1 MPEYIKAHGIIYANE
16 LKSIHKS
23 RNPMQP
29 IFEAFTNAWEAIFER
44 FTAEHL
50 QNGKIVIT
58 FHYTSGMFNEE
69 EHKSCTLD
77 KIEIY
82 DNGLGINEKSFERIV
97 NLRDNSKSA
106 LNKGTGRV
114 QFLHFFNETI
124 FESIYEKING
134 EHERIVL
141 VLSKKDAFLREN
153 AILRKDSAEL
163 TSSSE
168 YGTLVT
174 FINPIDEKNDGE
186 FFDKI
191 TPFDVKNELII
202 HFLSR
207 FCESKEHLPQIIIER
222 YENGKKLEP
231 IFIKKEDIPNP
242 DKTESL
248 DVHYSKLENRK
259 VVDSLNCE
267 HFTLLSFVQSQEQL
281 KKNCIYFV
289 SNGAIAQEVSI
300 DSLQA
305 DDSID
310 GNRYMFFLRGNYF
323 DSIEDDLRGNLHLIK
338 ESEFKKQGELFP
350 EECILVDKIKE
361 ETNEKINS
369 VYPEFQ
375 ARKNDALKNLDELK
389 QMFLIDEDRIVS
401 LRKKIKTS
409 DSDEQIL
416 AAIYRA
422 DMELVAKRDAR
433 IKAQYEQLKSLSPAN
448 QDSQV
453 KLTEQVNSFVKL
465 VPQQNRTNLTKYIA
479 RRKLVIE
486 IFDMILSKELEC
498 VNEKGRVDEALLHNL
513 IFQQHSV
520 DTESSDIWLLD
531 DQYLL
536 FNGCSEKQLDKI
548 EVNGVKLLK
557 ENLTDEERAFK
568 VRHNM
573 DGGEVDT
580 GIRRPDILLYPEE
593 GKCIII
599 EFKAP
604 DVEVSMYL
612 SQINKYAMMINNL
625 SDDSLQIHAFYGYL
639 IGENINYDYIQEAE
653 SAFKEAAYLKYHS
666 VPITMCLVVLAGL
679 LETFILKLLSILI
692 YLKEQN
698 YVIKFSWRNWKK
710 LYSKHCMITTLVSLS
725 PKC

>member
-124 FESIYEKING
+124 FESIYEKTNG

-186 FFDKI
+186 FFNKI

-310 GNRYMFFLRGNYF
+310 GNRYMFLLRGNYF

-375 ARKNDALKNLDELK
+375 ARKNEALKNLDELK

-448 QDSQV
+448 QDYQI

-498 VNEKGRVDEALLHNL
+498 VNKKGRVDEALLHNL

-568 VRHNM
+568 IRHNM
-573 DGGEVDT
+573 DGGEIDT

-653 SAFKEAAYLKYHS
+653 SAFKEAAYLKYLFRPNYD
-666 VPITMCLVVLAGL
+666 VPGRFGRPTGNLYTEIIKYSD
-679 LETFILKLLSILI
+679 ILKRAKL
-692 YLKEQN
+692 
-698 YVIKFSWRNWKK
+698 RNKIFLDK
-710 LYSKHCMITTLVSLS
+710 LEKIV
-725 PKC
+725 

>member
-124 FESIYEKING
+124 FESIYEKTNG

-186 FFDKI
+186 FFNKI

-289 SNGAIAQEVSI
+289 SNGVIAQEVSI

-375 ARKNDALKNLDELK
+375 ARKNEALKNLDELK

-448 QDSQV
+448 QDYQI

-557 ENLTDEERAFK
+557 EELTDEERAFK
-568 VRHNM
+568 IRHNM
-573 DGGEVDT
+573 DGGEIDT

-653 SAFKEAAYLKYHS
+653 SAFKEAAYLKYLFRPNYD
-666 VPITMCLVVLAGL
+666 VPGRFGRPTGNLYTEIIKYSD
-679 LETFILKLLSILI
+679 ILKRAKL
-692 YLKEQN
+692 
-698 YVIKFSWRNWKK
+698 RNKIFLDK
-710 LYSKHCMITTLVSLS
+710 LEKIV
-725 PKC
+725 

>member
-310 GNRYMFFLRGNYF
+310 GNRYMFLLRGNYF
-323 DSIEDDLRGNLHLIK
+323 DSIEDDLRGHLHLIK

-375 ARKNDALKNLDELK
+375 ARKNDALRNLNELK
-389 QMFLIDEDRIVS
+389 QMFLIDEDRIIS

-448 QDSQV
+448 KDYQA

-653 SAFKEAAYLKYHS
+653 SAFKEAAYLKYLFRPNYD
-666 VPITMCLVVLAGL
+666 VPGRFGRPTGNLYTEIIKYSD
-679 LETFILKLLSILI
+679 ILKRAKL
-692 YLKEQN
+692 
-698 YVIKFSWRNWKK
+698 RNKIFLEK
-710 LYSKHCMITTLVSLS
+710 LEKIV
-725 PKC
+725 

>member
-124 FESIYEKING
+124 FESIYEKTNG

-186 FFDKI
+186 FFNKI

-375 ARKNDALKNLDELK
+375 ARKNEALKNLDELK

-448 QDSQV
+448 QDYQI

-557 ENLTDEERAFK
+557 EELTDEERAFK
-568 VRHNM
+568 IRHNM
-573 DGGEVDT
+573 DGGEIDT

-653 SAFKEAAYLKYHS
+653 SAFKEAAYLKYLFRPNYD
-666 VPITMCLVVLAGL
+666 VPGRFGRPTGNLYTEIIKYSD
-679 LETFILKLLSILI
+679 ILKRAKL
-692 YLKEQN
+692 
-698 YVIKFSWRNWKK
+698 RNKIFLDK
-710 LYSKHCMITTLVSLS
+710 LEKIV
-725 PKC
+725 

>member
-124 FESIYEKING
+124 FESIYEKTNG

-186 FFDKI
+186 FFNKI

-310 GNRYMFFLRGNYF
+310 GNRYMFLLRGNYF

-375 ARKNDALKNLDELK
+375 ARKNEALKNLDELK

-448 QDSQV
+448 QDYQI

-557 ENLTDEERAFK
+557 EELTDEERAFK
-568 VRHNM
+568 IRHNM
-573 DGGEVDT
+573 DGGEIDT

-653 SAFKEAAYLKYHS
+653 SAFKEAAYLKYLFRPNYD
-666 VPITMCLVVLAGL
+666 VPGRFGRPTGNLYTEIIKYSD
-679 LETFILKLLSILI
+679 ILKRAKL
-692 YLKEQN
+692 
-698 YVIKFSWRNWKK
+698 RNKIFLDK
-710 LYSKHCMITTLVSLS
+710 LEKIV
-725 PKC
+725 

>member
-448 QDSQV
+448 QDYQV

-557 ENLTDEERAFK
+557 KNLTDEERAFK

-653 SAFKEAAYLKYHS
+653 SAFKEAAYLKYLFRPNYD
-666 VPITMCLVVLAGL
+666 VPGRFGRPTGNLYTEIIKYSD
-679 LETFILKLLSILI
+679 ILKRAKL
-692 YLKEQN
+692 
-698 YVIKFSWRNWKK
+698 RNKIFLEK
-710 LYSKHCMITTLVSLS
+710 LEKIV
-725 PKC
+725 

>member
-448 QDSQV
+448 QDYQV

-653 SAFKEAAYLKYHS
+653 SAFKEAAYLKYLFRPNYD
-666 VPITMCLVVLAGL
+666 VPGRFGRPTGNLYTEIIKYSD
-679 LETFILKLLSILI
+679 ILKRAKL
-692 YLKEQN
+692 
-698 YVIKFSWRNWKK
+698 RNKIFLEK
-710 LYSKHCMITTLVSLS
+710 LEKIV
-725 PKC
+725 

>member
-124 FESIYEKING
+124 FESIYEKTNG

-186 FFDKI
+186 FFNKI

-207 FCESKEHLPQIIIER
+207 FCESKKHLPQIIIER

-248 DVHYSKLENRK
+248 DVHYSKLENGK

-310 GNRYMFFLRGNYF
+310 GNRYMFLLRGNYF

-375 ARKNDALKNLDELK
+375 ARKNEALKNLDELK

-448 QDSQV
+448 QDYQI

-568 VRHNM
+568 IRHNM
-573 DGGEVDT
+573 DGGEIDT

-653 SAFKEAAYLKYHS
+653 SAFKEAAYLKYLFRPNYD
-666 VPITMCLVVLAGL
+666 VPGRFGRPTGNLYTEIIKYSD
-679 LETFILKLLSILI
+679 ILKRAKL
-692 YLKEQN
+692 
-698 YVIKFSWRNWKK
+698 RNKIFLDK
-710 LYSKHCMITTLVSLS
+710 LEKIV
-725 PKC
+725 

>member
-124 FESIYEKING
+124 FESIYEKTNG

-186 FFDKI
+186 FFNKI

-310 GNRYMFFLRGNYF
+310 GNRYMFLLRGNYF

-375 ARKNDALKNLDELK
+375 ARKNEALKNLDELK

-409 DSDEQIL
+409 DSDEQNL

-448 QDSQV
+448 QDYQI

-557 ENLTDEERAFK
+557 EELTDEERAFK
-568 VRHNM
+568 IRHNM
-573 DGGEVDT
+573 DGGEIDT

-653 SAFKEAAYLKYHS
+653 SAFKEAAYLKYLFRPNYD
-666 VPITMCLVVLAGL
+666 VPGRFGRPTGNLYTEIIKYSD
-679 LETFILKLLSILI
+679 ILKRAKL
-692 YLKEQN
+692 
-698 YVIKFSWRNWKK
+698 RNKIFLDK
-710 LYSKHCMITTLVSLS
+710 LEKIV
-725 PKC
+725 

>member
-44 FTAEHL
+44 FTAEYL
-50 QNGKIVIT
+50 QNGKIVIS
-58 FHYTSGMFNEE
+58 FHYTLGMFNEE

-77 KIEIY
+77 KIEIR

-124 FESIYEKING
+124 FESVYKKTNG
-134 EHERIVL
+134 EHERINL
-141 VLSKKDAFLREN
+141 TLSKKDAFLREN
-153 AILRKDSAEL
+153 AILRKDSTEL
-163 TSSSE
+163 TSSSD

-174 FINPIDEKNDGE
+174 FINPIDEKNDGT
-186 FFDKI
+186 FFNK
-191 TPFDVKNELII
+191 TSSFDIKNELII
-202 HFLSR
+202 HFLSK
-207 FCESKEHLPQIIIER
+207 FCESKGHLPQIRIER
-222 YENGKKLEP
+222 YENSKKLQS
-231 IFIKKEDIPNP
+231 IYIKKEDIPNP

-248 DVHYSKLENRK
+248 DVHYSKLENRR
-259 VVDSLNCE
+259 VVDSLNSE
-267 HFTLLSFVQSQEQL
+267 HFTLLSFVQSQKQL

-300 DSLQA
+300 DSLQT
-305 DDSID
+305 DDSIN
-310 GNRYMFFLRGNYF
+310 GNRYMFLLRGAYF
-323 DSIEDDLRGNLHLIK
+323 DSVEDDLRGNLHLIK

-375 ARKNDALKNLDELK
+375 AKKNDALKNLDELK
-389 QMFLIDEDRIVS
+389 QMFLIDEDRIIS

-416 AAIYRA
+416 AAIYRE
-422 DMELVAKRDAR
+422 DMELVAKRDAK

-448 QDSQV
+448 QDYQV

-486 IFDMILSKELEC
+486 IFDMILNKELEC
-498 VNEKGRVDEALLHNL
+498 INEKGRVDEALLHNL

-548 EVNGVKLLK
+548 DVNGVKLLK
-557 ENLTDEERAFK
+557 EDLTDEEKAFK
-568 VRHNM
+568 IRNNING
-573 DGGEVDT
+573 DETDT

-625 SDDSLQIHAFYGYL
+625 SNDSLQIHAFYGYL

-653 SAFKEAAYLKYHS
+653 SAFKEAAYLKYLFRPNYD
-666 VPITMCLVVLAGL
+666 VPGRFGRPTGNLYTEIIKYSD
-679 LETFILKLLSILI
+679 ILKRAKL
-692 YLKEQN
+692 
-698 YVIKFSWRNWKK
+698 RNKIFLEK
-710 LYSKHCMITTLVSLS
+710 LEKIV
-725 PKC
+725 

>member
-1 MPEYIKAHGIIYANE
+1 
-16 LKSIHKS
+16 
-23 RNPMQP
+23 MQP

-124 FESIYEKING
+124 FESIYEKTNG

-186 FFDKI
+186 FFNKI

-310 GNRYMFFLRGNYF
+310 GNRYMFLLRGNYF

-375 ARKNDALKNLDELK
+375 ARKNEALKNLDELK

-448 QDSQV
+448 QDYQI

-557 ENLTDEERAFK
+557 EELTDEERAFK
-568 VRHNM
+568 IRHNM
-573 DGGEVDT
+573 DGGEIDT

-653 SAFKEAAYLKYHS
+653 SAFKEAAYLKYLFRPNYD
-666 VPITMCLVVLAGL
+666 VPGRFGRPTGNLYTEIIKYSD
-679 LETFILKLLSILI
+679 ILKRAKL
-692 YLKEQN
+692 
-698 YVIKFSWRNWKK
+698 RNKIFLDK
-710 LYSKHCMITTLVSLS
+710 LEKIV
-725 PKC
+725 

>member
-124 FESIYEKING
+124 FESIYEKTNG

-186 FFDKI
+186 FFNKI

-248 DVHYSKLENRK
+248 DVHYSKLENGK

-350 EECILVDKIKE
+350 EVCILVDKIKE

-375 ARKNDALKNLDELK
+375 ARKNEALKNLDELK

-448 QDSQV
+448 QDYQI

-557 ENLTDEERAFK
+557 EELTDEERAFK
-568 VRHNM
+568 IRHNM
-573 DGGEVDT
+573 DGGEIDT

-653 SAFKEAAYLKYHS
+653 SAFKEAAYLKYLFRPNYD
-666 VPITMCLVVLAGL
+666 VPGRFGRPTGNLYTEIIKYSD
-679 LETFILKLLSILI
+679 ILKRAKL
-692 YLKEQN
+692 
-698 YVIKFSWRNWKK
+698 RNKIFLDK
-710 LYSKHCMITTLVSLS
+710 LEKIV
-725 PKC
+725 

>member
-124 FESIYEKING
+124 FESIYEKTNG

-186 FFDKI
+186 FFNKI

-207 FCESKEHLPQIIIER
+207 FCESKKHLPQIIIER

-310 GNRYMFFLRGNYF
+310 GNRYMFLLRGNYF

-375 ARKNDALKNLDELK
+375 ARKNEALKNLDELK

-448 QDSQV
+448 QDYQI

-568 VRHNM
+568 IRHNM
-573 DGGEVDT
+573 DGGEIDT

-653 SAFKEAAYLKYHS
+653 SAFKEAAYLKYLFRPNYD
-666 VPITMCLVVLAGL
+666 VPGRFGRPTGNLYTEI
-679 LETFILKLLSILI
+679 
-692 YLKEQN
+692 
-698 YVIKFSWRNWKK
+698 IK
-710 LYSKHCMITTLVSLS
+710 
-725 PKC
+725 

>member
-124 FESIYEKING
+124 FESIYEKTNG

-186 FFDKI
+186 FFNKI

-207 FCESKEHLPQIIIER
+207 FCESKKHLPQIIIER

-310 GNRYMFFLRGNYF
+310 GNRYMFLLRGNYF

-375 ARKNDALKNLDELK
+375 ARKNEALKNLDELK

-448 QDSQV
+448 QDYQI

-568 VRHNM
+568 IRHNM
-573 DGGEVDT
+573 DGGEIDT

-653 SAFKEAAYLKYHS
+653 SAFKEAAYLKYLFRPNYD
-666 VPITMCLVVLAGL
+666 VPGRFGRPTGNLYTEIIKYSD
-679 LETFILKLLSILI
+679 ILKRAKL
-692 YLKEQN
+692 
-698 YVIKFSWRNWKK
+698 RNKIFLDK
-710 LYSKHCMITTLVSLS
+710 LEKIV
-725 PKC
+725 

>member
-1 MPEYIKAHGIIYANE
+1 
-16 LKSIHKS
+16 
-23 RNPMQP
+23 MQP

-124 FESIYEKING
+124 FESIYEKTNG

-186 FFDKI
+186 FFNKI

-259 VVDSLNCE
+259 VVDSLSCE

-310 GNRYMFFLRGNYF
+310 GNRYMFLLRGNYF

-375 ARKNDALKNLDELK
+375 ARKNEALKNLDELK

-448 QDSQV
+448 QDYQI

-498 VNEKGRVDEALLHNL
+498 VNKKGRVDEALLHNL

-568 VRHNM
+568 IRHNM
-573 DGGEVDT
+573 DGGEIDT

-653 SAFKEAAYLKYHS
+653 SAFKEAAYLKYLFRPNYD
-666 VPITMCLVVLAGL
+666 VPGRFGRPTGNLYTEIIKYSD
-679 LETFILKLLSILI
+679 ILKRAKL
-692 YLKEQN
+692 
-698 YVIKFSWRNWKK
+698 RNKIFLDK
-710 LYSKHCMITTLVSLS
+710 LEKIV
-725 PKC
+725 

>member
-1 MPEYIKAHGIIYANE
+1 M
-16 LKSIHKS
+16 
-23 RNPMQP
+23 
-29 IFEAFTNAWEAIFER
+29 
-44 FTAEHL
+44 
-50 QNGKIVIT
+50 
-58 FHYTSGMFNEE
+58 
-69 EHKSCTLD
+69 D

-124 FESIYEKING
+124 FESIYEKTNG

-174 FINPIDEKNDGE
+174 FINPIDEKNDGG
-186 FFDKI
+186 FFNKI

-242 DKTESL
+242 DKTEPL

-310 GNRYMFFLRGNYF
+310 GNRYMFLLRGNYF

-389 QMFLIDEDRIVS
+389 QMFLIDENRIVS

-448 QDSQV
+448 QDYQV
-453 KLTEQVNSFVKL
+453 KLTEQVISFVKL

-557 ENLTDEERAFK
+557 EELTDEERAFK

-573 DGGEVDT
+573 DGGEIDT

-653 SAFKEAAYLKYHS
+653 SAFKEAAYLKYLFRPNYD
-666 VPITMCLVVLAGL
+666 VPGRFGRPTGNLYTEIIKYSD
-679 LETFILKLLSILI
+679 ILKRAKL
-692 YLKEQN
+692 
-698 YVIKFSWRNWKK
+698 RNKIFLEK
-710 LYSKHCMITTLVSLS
+710 LEKIV
-725 PKC
+725 

>member
-124 FESIYEKING
+124 FESIYEKTNG

-186 FFDKI
+186 FFNKI

-310 GNRYMFFLRGNYF
+310 GNRYMFLLRGNYF

-389 QMFLIDEDRIVS
+389 QMFLIDENRIVS

-448 QDSQV
+448 QDYQV

-498 VNEKGRVDEALLHNL
+498 VNKKGRVDEALLHNL

-557 ENLTDEERAFK
+557 EELTDEERAFK

-573 DGGEVDT
+573 DGGEIDT

-653 SAFKEAAYLKYHS
+653 SAFKEAAYLKYLFRPNYD
-666 VPITMCLVVLAGL
+666 VPGRFGRPTGNLYTEIIKYSD
-679 LETFILKLLSILI
+679 ILKRAKL
-692 YLKEQN
+692 
-698 YVIKFSWRNWKK
+698 RNKIFLEK
-710 LYSKHCMITTLVSLS
+710 LEKIV
-725 PKC
+725 

>member
-1 MPEYIKAHGIIYANE
+1 MTEYIKAHGIIYANE

-124 FESIYEKING
+124 FESIYEKTNG

-186 FFDKI
+186 FFNKI

-207 FCESKEHLPQIIIER
+207 FCESKEHLPQTIIER

-310 GNRYMFFLRGNYF
+310 GNRYMFLLRGNYF

-389 QMFLIDEDRIVS
+389 QMFLIDENRIVS

-448 QDSQV
+448 QDYQV

-498 VNEKGRVDEALLHNL
+498 VNKKGRVDEALLHNL

-557 ENLTDEERAFK
+557 EELTDEERAFK

-573 DGGEVDT
+573 DGGEIDT

-653 SAFKEAAYLKYHS
+653 SAFKEAAYLKYLFRPNYD
-666 VPITMCLVVLAGL
+666 VPGRFGRPTGNLYTEIIKYSD
-679 LETFILKLLSILI
+679 ILKRAKL
-692 YLKEQN
+692 
-698 YVIKFSWRNWKK
+698 RNKIFLEK
-710 LYSKHCMITTLVSLS
+710 LEKIV
-725 PKC
+725 

>member
-44 FTAEHL
+44 FTAEYL
-50 QNGKIVIT
+50 QNGQIT
-58 FHYTSGMFNEE
+58 ISFHYTLGVFDEE
-69 EHKSCTLD
+69 EYKSYTLN
-77 KIEIY
+77 KIEIR

-114 QFLHFFNETI
+114 QFLHFFDETI
-124 FESIYEKING
+124 FESVYEKTNR

-153 AILRKDSAEL
+153 AILRKDSADP

-174 FINPIDEKNDGE
+174 FINPIDEKNDGA
-186 FFDKI
+186 FFNRMTSHDI
-191 TPFDVKNELII
+191 KNELII
-202 HFLSR
+202 HFLSK

-222 YENGKKLEP
+222 YENDKKLGPVYIE
-231 IFIKKEDIPNP
+231 KEDIPNP

-248 DVHYSKLENRK
+248 DVHYSKLENKK
-259 VVDSLNCE
+259 VVNSLNCE

-310 GNRYMFFLRGNYF
+310 GNRYMFLLRGNYF
-323 DSIEDDLRGNLHLIK
+323 DSIEDDLRGHLHLIK

-375 ARKNDALKNLDELK
+375 ARKNDALRNLNELK
-389 QMFLIDEDRIVS
+389 QMFLIDEDRIIS

-448 QDSQV
+448 KDYQA

-520 DTESSDIWLLD
+520 NTESSDIWLLD

-557 ENLTDEERAFK
+557 EELTDEERAFK
-568 VRHNM
+568 IRHNM
-573 DGGEVDT
+573 DGGEIDT

-653 SAFKEAAYLKYHS
+653 SAFKEAAYLKYLFRPNYD
-666 VPITMCLVVLAGL
+666 VPGRFGRPTGNLYTEIIKYSD
-679 LETFILKLLSILI
+679 ILKRAKL
-692 YLKEQN
+692 
-698 YVIKFSWRNWKK
+698 RNKIFLEK
-710 LYSKHCMITTLVSLS
+710 LEKIV
-725 PKC
+725 

>member
-1 MPEYIKAHGIIYANE
+1 MLLIRELVEYNF
-16 LKSIHKS
+16 SI
-23 RNPMQP
+23 
-29 IFEAFTNAWEAIFER
+29 
-44 FTAEHL
+44 
-50 QNGKIVIT
+50 
-58 FHYTSGMFNEE
+58 
-69 EHKSCTLD
+69 
-77 KIEIY
+77 
-82 DNGLGINEKSFERIV
+82 
-97 NLRDNSKSA
+97 
-106 LNKGTGRV
+106 
-114 QFLHFFNETI
+114 FFNETI
-124 FESIYEKING
+124 FESIYEKTNG

-186 FFDKI
+186 FFNKI

-310 GNRYMFFLRGNYF
+310 GNRYMFLLRGNYF

-389 QMFLIDEDRIVS
+389 QMFLIDENRIVS

-448 QDSQV
+448 QDYQV

-498 VNEKGRVDEALLHNL
+498 VNKKGRVDEALLHNL

-557 ENLTDEERAFK
+557 EELTDEERAFK

-573 DGGEVDT
+573 DGGEIDT

-653 SAFKEAAYLKYHS
+653 SAFKEAAYLKYLFRPNYD
-666 VPITMCLVVLAGL
+666 VPGRFGRPTGNLYTEIIKYSD
-679 LETFILKLLSILI
+679 ILKRAKL
-692 YLKEQN
+692 
-698 YVIKFSWRNWKK
+698 RNKIFLEK
-710 LYSKHCMITTLVSLS
+710 LEKIV
-725 PKC
+725 

>member
-1 MPEYIKAHGIIYANE
+1 MTEYIKAHGIIYANE

-124 FESIYEKING
+124 FESIYEKTNG

-186 FFDKI
+186 FFNKI

-310 GNRYMFFLRGNYF
+310 GNRYMFLLRGNYF

-389 QMFLIDEDRIVS
+389 QMFLIDENRIVS

-448 QDSQV
+448 QDYQV

-498 VNEKGRVDEALLHNL
+498 VNKKGRVDEALLHNL

-557 ENLTDEERAFK
+557 EELTDEERAFK

-573 DGGEVDT
+573 DGGEIDT

-653 SAFKEAAYLKYHS
+653 SAFKEAAYLKYLFRPNYD
-666 VPITMCLVVLAGL
+666 VPGRFGRPTGNLYTEIIKYSD
-679 LETFILKLLSILI
+679 ILKRAKL
-692 YLKEQN
+692 
-698 YVIKFSWRNWKK
+698 RNKIFLEK
-710 LYSKHCMITTLVSLS
+710 LEKIV
-725 PKC
+725 

>member
-124 FESIYEKING
+124 FESIYEKTNG

-186 FFDKI
+186 FFNKI

-310 GNRYMFFLRGNYF
+310 GNRYMFLLRGNYF

-389 QMFLIDEDRIVS
+389 QMFLIDENRIVS

-448 QDSQV
+448 QDYQV

-498 VNEKGRVDEALLHNL
+498 VNKKGRVDEALLHNL

-557 ENLTDEERAFK
+557 EELTDEERAFK

-573 DGGEVDT
+573 DGGEIDT

-653 SAFKEAAYLKYHS
+653 SAFKEAAYLKYLFRPNYD
-666 VPITMCLVVLAGL
+666 VPGRFGRPTGNLYTEIIKYSD
-679 LETFILKLLSILI
+679 ILKRAKL
-692 YLKEQN
+692 
-698 YVIKFSWRNWKK
+698 RNKIFLDK
-710 LYSKHCMITTLVSLS
+710 LEKIV
-725 PKC
+725 

>member
-44 FTAEHL
+44 FTAEYL

-77 KIEIY
+77 KIEIL

-124 FESIYEKING
+124 FESVYKKTNG

-141 VLSKKDAFLREN
+141 VLSKKNAFLREN
-153 AILRKDSAEL
+153 AILRKDSAEP

-186 FFDKI
+186 FLNRI

-202 HFLSR
+202 HFLSK

-222 YENGKKLEP
+222 YENGKKLEQ

-242 DKTESL
+242 DKTEPL

-310 GNRYMFFLRGNYF
+310 GNRYMFLLRGNYF

-448 QDSQV
+448 QDYQV

-557 ENLTDEERAFK
+557 EELTDEERAFK

-573 DGGEVDT
+573 DGGEIDT

-604 DVEVSMYL
+604 NVEVSMYL

-653 SAFKEAAYLKYHS
+653 SAFKEAAYLKYLFRPNYD
-666 VPITMCLVVLAGL
+666 VPGRFGRPTGNLYTEIIKYSD
-679 LETFILKLLSILI
+679 ILKRAKL
-692 YLKEQN
+692 
-698 YVIKFSWRNWKK
+698 RNKIFLEK
-710 LYSKHCMITTLVSLS
+710 LEKIV
-725 PKC
+725 

>member
-300 DSLQA
+300 DSLQV

-448 QDSQV
+448 QDYQV

-653 SAFKEAAYLKYHS
+653 SAFKEAAYLKYLFRPNYD
-666 VPITMCLVVLAGL
+666 VPGRFGRPTGNLYTEIIKYSD
-679 LETFILKLLSILI
+679 ILKRAKL
-692 YLKEQN
+692 
-698 YVIKFSWRNWKK
+698 RNKIFLEK
-710 LYSKHCMITTLVSLS
+710 LEKIV
-725 PKC
+725 

>member
-124 FESIYEKING
+124 FESIYEKTNG

-186 FFDKI
+186 FFNKI

-310 GNRYMFFLRGNYF
+310 GNRYMFLLRGNYF

-375 ARKNDALKNLDELK
+375 ARKNEALKNLDELK

-448 QDSQV
+448 QDYQI

-498 VNEKGRVDEALLHNL
+498 VNKKGRVDEALLHNL

-557 ENLTDEERAFK
+557 EELTDEERAFK

-573 DGGEVDT
+573 DGGEIDT

-653 SAFKEAAYLKYHS
+653 SAFKEAAYLKYLFRPNYD
-666 VPITMCLVVLAGL
+666 VPGRFGRPTGNLYTEIIKYSD
-679 LETFILKLLSILI
+679 ILKRAKL
-692 YLKEQN
+692 
-698 YVIKFSWRNWKK
+698 RNKIFLEK
-710 LYSKHCMITTLVSLS
+710 LEKIV
-725 PKC
+725 

>member
-124 FESIYEKING
+124 FESIYEKTNG

-186 FFDKI
+186 FFNKI

-310 GNRYMFFLRGNYF
+310 GNRYMFLLRGNYF

-389 QMFLIDEDRIVS
+389 QMFLIDENRIVS

-448 QDSQV
+448 QDYQV

-498 VNEKGRVDEALLHNL
+498 VNKKGRVDEALLHNL

-557 ENLTDEERAFK
+557 EELTDEERAFK

-573 DGGEVDT
+573 DGGEIDT
-580 GIRRPDILLYPEE
+580 GTRRPDILLYPEE

-653 SAFKEAAYLKYHS
+653 SAFKEAAYLKYLFRPNYD
-666 VPITMCLVVLAGL
+666 VPGRFGRPTGNLYTEIIKYSD
-679 LETFILKLLSILI
+679 ILKRAKL
-692 YLKEQN
+692 
-698 YVIKFSWRNWKK
+698 RNKIFLEK
-710 LYSKHCMITTLVSLS
+710 LEKIV
-725 PKC
+725 

>member
-124 FESIYEKING
+124 FESIYEKTNG

-186 FFDKI
+186 FFNKI

-310 GNRYMFFLRGNYF
+310 GNRYMFLLRGNYF

-389 QMFLIDEDRIVS
+389 QMFLIDENRIVS

-448 QDSQV
+448 QDYQV

-498 VNEKGRVDEALLHNL
+498 VNKKGRVDEALLHNL

-557 ENLTDEERAFK
+557 EELTDEERAFK

-573 DGGEVDT
+573 DGGEIDT

-612 SQINKYAMMINNL
+612 SQINKYAMIT
-625 SDDSLQIHAFYGYL
+625 
-639 IGENINYDYIQEAE
+639 
-653 SAFKEAAYLKYHS
+653 S
-666 VPITMCLVVLAGL
+666 V
-679 LETFILKLLSILI
+679 
-692 YLKEQN
+692 
-698 YVIKFSWRNWKK
+698 
-710 LYSKHCMITTLVSLS
+710 H
-725 PKC
+725 

>member
-58 FHYTSGMFNEE
+58 FHYASGMFNEE

-124 FESIYEKING
+124 FESIYEKTNG

-168 YGTLVT
+168 YGTLLT

-186 FFDKI
+186 FFNKI

-310 GNRYMFFLRGNYF
+310 GNRYMFLLRGNYF

-375 ARKNDALKNLDELK
+375 ARKNEALKNLDELK

-448 QDSQV
+448 QDYQI

-568 VRHNM
+568 IRHNM
-573 DGGEVDT
+573 DGGEIDT

-653 SAFKEAAYLKYHS
+653 SAFKEAAYLKYLFRPNYD
-666 VPITMCLVVLAGL
+666 VPGRFGRPTGNLYTEIIKYSD
-679 LETFILKLLSILI
+679 ILKRAKL
-692 YLKEQN
+692 
-698 YVIKFSWRNWKK
+698 RNKIFLDK
-710 LYSKHCMITTLVSLS
+710 LEKIV
-725 PKC
+725 

>member
-124 FESIYEKING
+124 FESIYEKTNG

-186 FFDKI
+186 FFNKI

-248 DVHYSKLENRK
+248 DVHYSKLENGK

-375 ARKNDALKNLDELK
+375 ARKNEALKNLDELK

-448 QDSQV
+448 QDYQI

-557 ENLTDEERAFK
+557 EELTDEERAFK
-568 VRHNM
+568 IRHNM
-573 DGGEVDT
+573 DGGEIDT

-653 SAFKEAAYLKYHS
+653 SAFKEAAYLKYLFRPNYD
-666 VPITMCLVVLAGL
+666 VPGRFGRPTGNLYTEIIKYSD
-679 LETFILKLLSILI
+679 ILKRAKL
-692 YLKEQN
+692 
-698 YVIKFSWRNWKK
+698 RNKIFLDK
-710 LYSKHCMITTLVSLS
+710 LEKIV
-725 PKC
+725 

>member
-58 FHYTSGMFNEE
+58 FHYASGMFNEE

-124 FESIYEKING
+124 FESIYEKTNG

-186 FFDKI
+186 FFNKI

-310 GNRYMFFLRGNYF
+310 GNRYMFLLRGNYF

-375 ARKNDALKNLDELK
+375 ARKNEALKNLDELK

-448 QDSQV
+448 QDYQI

-568 VRHNM
+568 IRHNM
-573 DGGEVDT
+573 DGGEIDT

-653 SAFKEAAYLKYHS
+653 SAFKEAAYLKYLFRPNYD
-666 VPITMCLVVLAGL
+666 VPGRFGRPTGNLYTEIIKYSD
-679 LETFILKLLSILI
+679 ILKRAKL
-692 YLKEQN
+692 
-698 YVIKFSWRNWKK
+698 RNKIFLDK
-710 LYSKHCMITTLVSLS
+710 LEKIV
-725 PKC
+725 

>member
-1 MPEYIKAHGIIYANE
+1 M
-16 LKSIHKS
+16 
-23 RNPMQP
+23 
-29 IFEAFTNAWEAIFER
+29 
-44 FTAEHL
+44 
-50 QNGKIVIT
+50 
-58 FHYTSGMFNEE
+58 
-69 EHKSCTLD
+69 
-77 KIEIY
+77 
-82 DNGLGINEKSFERIV
+82 
-97 NLRDNSKSA
+97 
-106 LNKGTGRV
+106 
-114 QFLHFFNETI
+114 
-124 FESIYEKING
+124 
-134 EHERIVL
+134 
-141 VLSKKDAFLREN
+141 
-153 AILRKDSAEL
+153 
-163 TSSSE
+163 
-168 YGTLVT
+168 
-174 FINPIDEKNDGE
+174 
-186 FFDKI
+186 
-191 TPFDVKNELII
+191 
-202 HFLSR
+202 
-207 FCESKEHLPQIIIER
+207 PQIIIER

-310 GNRYMFFLRGNYF
+310 GNRYMFLLRGNYF

-389 QMFLIDEDRIVS
+389 QMFLIDENRIVS

-448 QDSQV
+448 QDYQV

-498 VNEKGRVDEALLHNL
+498 VNKKGRVDEALLHNL

-557 ENLTDEERAFK
+557 EELTDEERAFK

-573 DGGEVDT
+573 DGGEIDT

-653 SAFKEAAYLKYHS
+653 SAFKEAAYLKYLFRPNYD
-666 VPITMCLVVLAGL
+666 VPGRFGRPTGNLYTEIIKYSD
-679 LETFILKLLSILI
+679 ILKRAKL
-692 YLKEQN
+692 
-698 YVIKFSWRNWKK
+698 RNKIFLEK
-710 LYSKHCMITTLVSLS
+710 LEKIV
-725 PKC
+725 

>member
-124 FESIYEKING
+124 FESIYEKTNG

-186 FFDKI
+186 FFNKI

-310 GNRYMFFLRGNYF
+310 GNRYMFLLRGNYF

-375 ARKNDALKNLDELK
+375 ARKNEALKNLDELK

-448 QDSQV
+448 QDYQI

-568 VRHNM
+568 IRHNM
-573 DGGEVDT
+573 DGGEIDT

-653 SAFKEAAYLKYHS
+653 SAFKEAAYLKYLFRPNYD
-666 VPITMCLVVLAGL
+666 VPGRFGRPTGNLYTEIIKYSD
-679 LETFILKLLSILI
+679 ILKRAKL
-692 YLKEQN
+692 
-698 YVIKFSWRNWKK
+698 RNKIFLDK
-710 LYSKHCMITTLVSLS
+710 LEKIV
-725 PKC
+725 

>member
-124 FESIYEKING
+124 FESIYEKTNG

-186 FFDKI
+186 FFNKI

-310 GNRYMFFLRGNYF
+310 GNRYMFLLRGNYF

-375 ARKNDALKNLDELK
+375 ARKNEALKNLDELK

-448 QDSQV
+448 QDYQI

-557 ENLTDEERAFK
+557 EELTDEERAFK
-568 VRHNM
+568 IRHNM
-573 DGGEVDT
+573 DGGEIDT

-653 SAFKEAAYLKYHS
+653 SAFKEAAYLKYLFRPNYD
-666 VPITMCLVVLAGL
+666 VPGRFGRPTGNLYTEIIKYSD
-679 LETFILKLLSILI
+679 ILK
-692 YLKEQN
+692 
-698 YVIKFSWRNWKK
+698 RAK
-710 LYSKHCMITTLVSLS
+710 LHNKIFLDKLEKIV
-725 PKC
+725 